1 MQDEPAARR
10 LSLEEAAALL
20 RTSTEYLVS
29 LLDRRL
35 IPILGIGTDR
45 PVSYDAVVAFKDAID
60 CDREAVLAAL
70 VADAEDQGFG
80 YSA

>member
-1 MQDEPAARR
+1 MQAEPAARH
-10 LSLEEAAALL
+10 LSLEEAADVL

-29 LLDRRL
+29 LLDRGL
-35 IPILGIGTDR
+35 IPHLGSGTDR
-45 PVSYDAVVAFKDAID
+45 HVSHDAVVAFKDAID
-60 CDREAVLAAL
+60 RDREAVLAAL

>member
-10 LSLEEAAALL
+10 LSLEEAAAVL
-20 RTSTEYLVS
+20 RTSTEYVVG
-29 LLDRRL
+29 LLDRGL
-35 IPILGIGTDR
+35 IPHLGSGTDR
-45 PVSYDAVVAFKDAID
+45 RVSYDAVVAFNDAID
-60 CDREAVLAAL
+60 RDREAVLAAL